1 MAERSSPSTSV
12 SPQSTIE
19 NRRDTVTRVGIV
31 GCGAIGSLIAKAA
44 DDGIVKCDELVL
56 YDNNPEK
63 TANLRRSLRLKS
75 SVVDNIEDMIA
86 RAPAVI
92 VEAAS
97 QQAVKE
103 YLPRILREDIE
114 VIVMSV
120 GALLGMQIDSRKV
133 HTSSGAIGGIDAI
146 RSASLAGIDEIT
158 LTSRKN
164 PQVLKTDKN
173 AETVVFD
180 GDAEVAVKLFP
191 KEMNVAASL
200 ALAVQPKKVRVK
212 VVSDPKVERNV
223 HEIRVSWSK
232 GEMVLRFEN
241 EPHPDNLGTS
251 ALAAWSAIRLLKDL
265 LEKQL

>member
-1 MAERSSPSTSV
+1 MKMGRSVVKT
-12 SPQSTIE
+12 
-19 NRRDTVTRVGIV
+19 VGII
-31 GCGAIGSLIAKAA
+31 GCGAIGSLIAKAV
-44 DDGIVKCDELVL
+44 DDGIVKCDELIL

-63 TANLRRSLRLKS
+63 AANLHRSLRVKS
-75 SVVDNIEDMIA
+75 QIVEKIEDMITQ
-86 RAPAVI
+86 APAVI

-103 YLPRILREDIE
+103 YLPRILEEDIE

-120 GALLGMQIDSRKV
+120 GALLDMQIDSRKV
-133 HTSSGAIGGIDAI
+133 HTPSGAIGGIDAI

-164 PQVLKTDKN
+164 PQVLKSDKN

-180 GDAEVAVKLFP
+180 GDADMAVKLFP
-191 KEMNVAASL
+191 KEMNVAATL
-200 ALAVQPKKVRVK
+200 ALAVQPKKVKVK
-212 VVSDPKVERNV
+212 VVSDPKVNKNV

-241 EPHPDNLGTS
+241 EPHPDNPGTS

-265 LEKQL
+265 MEKSL